1 MKKLKI
7 IYNINNLSSI
17 IDDKMGIIFA
27 IVDESDQTNYSYQL
41 KIKCGLIYY
50 PEQEFDHYFLEETII
65 GFGNNGT
72 STRIIKDLDKEDIEL
87 FTKLISNYSPGTL
100 KEYLDLILDQII

>member
-17 IDDKMGIIFA
+17 IDDNMGIIFA

-41 KIKCGLIYY
+41 KIKCGLIV
-50 PEQEFDHYFLEETII
+50 
-65 GFGNNGT
+65 
-72 STRIIKDLDKEDIEL
+72 
-87 FTKLISNYSPGTL
+87 
-100 KEYLDLILDQII
+100 